1 MRNITFLTVGCPF
14 YVIFAAFFVYSPPS
28 QVTYLLNIAIEIHN
42 IAMGG
47 ILFDDIMS
55 ERSKI

>member
-1 MRNITFLTVGCPF
+1 MTVGCPF

-42 IAMGG
+42 IAIGG